1 MIVIDVSDRMIQHV
15 YTMLFILPLLLLFA
29 SSTAMANGL
38 DQNLLTFVQNAV
50 PAGQIVFC
58 GEVASNETTYELFV
72 IEHEASRGVLVIA
85 GGSADPS
92 GKSPQVLFADTSFDF
107 ALCQNLM
114 PPAVFSEFYALLGIT
129 RSPSV
134 EAPASAP
141 VEDIYPVGAALNT
154 LLGPMADFT
163 FKSNSTLGILQELE
177 RSDAIPVSPSAAP
190 IGSILVCPTTYPPT
204 GPVLLGS
211 VGILGCDH
219 QVYGPDFRKGSGWT
233 CFGRLKT
240 WIEKYGAQ
248 NQLFGFLLRARPERA
263 ST

>member
-1 MIVIDVSDRMIQHV
+1 
-15 YTMLFILPLLLLFA
+15 MLLLLPFLLLFA
-29 SSTAMANGL
+29 SSAAMANGL
-38 DQNLLTFVQNAV
+38 DQSLLTFVQSAV
-50 PAGQIVFC
+50 PEGQIVFC

-107 ALCQNLM
+107 ALSQNLM
-114 PPAVFSEFYALLGIT
+114 PSEVLSGFDALLGIT
-129 RSPSV
+129 RSPSM
-134 EAPASAP
+134 EAAATAPA
-141 VEDIYPVGAALNT
+141 EDIYPVGAALNT
-154 LLGPMADFT
+154 VLGPIAGYT
-163 FKSNSTLGILQELE
+163 FRSNSTLGILQELE

-211 VGILGCDH
+211 IGILGSDH
-219 QVYGPDFRKGSGWT
+219 QVYGPDFRKGGRWN
-233 CFGRLKT
+233 CFGRLET